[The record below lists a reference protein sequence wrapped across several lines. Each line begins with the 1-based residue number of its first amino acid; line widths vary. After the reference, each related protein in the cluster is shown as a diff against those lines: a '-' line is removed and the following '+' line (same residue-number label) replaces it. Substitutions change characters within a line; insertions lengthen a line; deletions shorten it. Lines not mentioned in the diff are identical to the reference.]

1 MKFAKLLLMSVIVL
15 SAMTTLEA
23 QSLIKAIDI
32 STVQSSKA
40 KDGEGFLTTHWK
52 QDGGY
57 NQFCPMDPVTNSRSY
72 AGCPAVAMAQIVN
85 HLKTTNGTR
94 FDDDDD
100 YNHVYPSR
108 NYWIDD
114 DYETLD
120 FLSFPEMNIYLDAM
134 DSLYAIDE
142 PLNNKTA
149 AALIFACGVACKQ
162 VYTSSVSGT
171 TSVHQAFDACR
182 RFGFNDCVLFTEADS
197 TMYATLNNNLD
208 QGIPALLALESP
220 DGQTG
225 HNVVVDG
232 RRDDGTYH
240 INFGF
245 GGSLDDWYSIPDPD
259 FPYGMSKLEGII
271 LNIYPPSNTDVNEME
286 QVKLK
291 IYPNPVHDYVFVEGV
306 DVATT
311 VTIFNGSGAEVLRQK
326 INGVGRINV
335 QQLPKGLYVL
345 KIVNAQNES
354 TTTKLIVE

>member
-1 MKFAKLLLMSVIVL
+1 MKNIRFTVFIIALFSIIQT
-15 SAMTTLEA
+15 SA
-23 QSLIKAIDI
+23 QSFIKTIDI

-57 NQFCPMDPVTNSRSY
+57 NQFCPMDPITSQRSY

-271 LNIYPPSNTDVNEME
+271 LNLYPSSLASVNEF
-286 QVKLK
+286 QTTKLN
-291 IYPNPVHDYVFVEGV
+291 IYPNPAHDYVIIE
-306 DVATT
+306 DADESST
-311 VTIFNGSGAEVLRQK
+311 VTIFNSLGAEVLQQK
-326 INGVGRINV
+326 ISISEHINI
-335 QQLPKGLYVL
+335 QHLPIGLYVV
-345 KIVNAQNES
+345 KVVNAQNGYQTS
-354 TTTKLIVE
+354 KLIVE

>member
-1 MKFAKLLLMSVIVL
+1 MKNIRFTVFIIALFSIIQT
-15 SAMTTLEA
+15 SA
-23 QSLIKAIDI
+23 QSFIKAIDI

-162 VYTSSVSGT
+162 VYTSEVSGT
-171 TSVHQAFDACR
+171 ASVHQAYNAFL
-182 RFGFNDCVLFTEADS
+182 RFGFNDCVLFTEVDS
-197 TMYATLNNNLD
+197 AMYATLNNNLD

-271 LNIYPPSNTDVNEME
+271 LNLYPSSLASVNEF
-286 QVKLK
+286 QTTKLN
-291 IYPNPVHDYVFVEGV
+291 IYPNPAHDYVIIE
-306 DVATT
+306 DADESST
-311 VTIFNGSGAEVLRQK
+311 VTIFNSLGAEVLQQK
-326 INGVGRINV
+326 ISISEHINI
-335 QQLPKGLYVL
+335 QHLPIGLYVV
-345 KIVNAQNES
+345 KVVNAQNGYQTS
-354 TTTKLIVE
+354 KLIVE